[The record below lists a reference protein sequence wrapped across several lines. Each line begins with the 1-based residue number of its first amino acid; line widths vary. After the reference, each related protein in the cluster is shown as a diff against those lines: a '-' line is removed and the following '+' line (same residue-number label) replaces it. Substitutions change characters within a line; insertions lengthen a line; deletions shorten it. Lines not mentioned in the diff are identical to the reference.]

1 MAEIKDIKDIKGDAE
16 ERDPKKR
23 RDLIKNILII
33 FLIILLLLTFFSNT
47 IMNKSLPEIQTQRA
61 TSGKLT
67 ERIRGS
73 GVVESNQS
81 FGVKVD
87 GNRVINTINVKAG
100 QEIEKGDVLLVVGTG
115 ESEELTAAE
124 DELEALEL
132 SYQKALLTPPKD
144 YAAENQ
150 AIKNARED
158 LNEAIA
164 KKNSAAANQG
174 NVAAAKD
181 AYNYNK
187 SQLEYYTSLQ
197 TKLSSVIA
205 AIDADDYTGAP
216 PEYTGQLIEQKNAA
230 ADAESAYNSAKEIY
244 TALLGAYSGD
254 QASGGDDP
262 VAQPLSGS
270 VVTKEELDAAEADML
285 AKEAACNA
293 AKESYDSLKYSL
305 RNDLAYQL
313 TDAESNVSWYSAQ
326 IMEYESGGSGEE
338 MTPEM
343 LEEDVKS
350 KQRTLEDLILQL
362 SQTQQENGIQN
373 QINQLDLQAQKKD
386 IEKAKDKVDKL
397 KKENETTEI
406 KAEHN
411 GIVSSINF
419 RVGDETVPD
428 MDIMTIDIAEEGYTV
443 EITVD
448 GEKTKKVKKGV
459 AAEIVNN
466 WSGNVE
472 AVLTE
477 IKNDTVPNSKNR
489 ILVFSVTGDIDSG
502 TYVDLSIPCGSG
514 SYDTI
519 VPKSAVYSDNQGS
532 FVLVVESKSSP
543 LGNRYYARRVPVEVI
558 VSDEMSSAVQGSF
571 SSGDYIITAS
581 SKPVKPNDQ
590 VRMKDE

>member
-23 RDLIKNILII
+23 RDIIKNILII

-47 IMNKSLPEIQTQRA
+47 IMNKSLPEIQTERA

-87 GNRVINTINVKAG
+87 GNRVIDTINVKEG
-100 QEIEKGDVLLVVGTG
+100 QEVQKGDVLLVVGTG

-132 SYQKALLTPPKD
+132 AYQKALLTPPQD
-144 YAAENQ
+144 YASENQ

-158 LNEAIA
+158 LNDAIA
-164 KKNSAAANQG
+164 KRNNAAANQG
-174 NVAAAKD
+174 NVDAAKD
-181 AYNYNK
+181 TYNYNK

-197 TKLSSVIA
+197 TKLSGVIS
-205 AIDADDYTGAP
+205 AIDSDEYAGAP
-216 PEYTGQLIEQKNAA
+216 PEYTGQLIAQKNAA
-230 ADAESAYNSAKEIY
+230 ADAEAAYNSAKDIY
-244 TALLGAYSGD
+244 TALLGAFSEDSGD
-254 QASGGDDP
+254 QG
-262 VAQPLSGS
+262 VEPLSGS
-270 VVTKEELDAAEADML
+270 VVTREELEAAETEMNARKAEYD
-285 AKEAACNA
+285 A

-313 TDAESNVSWYSAQ
+313 ADAESNISWYTAQ
-326 IMEYESGGSGEE
+326 IQEYESGGSGEE

-343 LEEDVKS
+343 LEEDVKA
-350 KQRTLEDLILQL
+350 KQRALEDLILQL
-362 SQTQQENGIQN
+362 SQTQQENGVQN

-386 IEKAKDKVDKL
+386 IDKAKDKVDKL
-397 KKENETTEI
+397 KKANETTEI
-406 KAEHN
+406 KAEHG

-428 MDIMTIDIAEEGYTV
+428 TDIMTIDIAEEGYTV

-459 AAEIVNN
+459 TAEIVNN
-466 WSGNVE
+466 WSGNAE
-472 AVLTE
+472 AVLKE

-489 ILVFSVTGDIDSG
+489 ILVFTVTGDIDSG
-502 TYVDLSIPCGSG
+502 TYVDLSIPCGNG
-514 SYDTI
+514 NYDTI

-543 LGNRYYARRVPVEVI
+543 LGNRFYARRVQVDVLA
-558 VSDEMSSAVQGSF
+558 SDEMSSAVQGSL

>member
-23 RDLIKNILII
+23 RDIIKNVLII

-47 IMNKSLPEIQTQRA
+47 IMNKSLPEIQTERA
-61 TSGKLT
+61 TYGKLT

-87 GNRVINTINVKAG
+87 GNRVIDTINVKAG
-100 QEIEKGDVLLVVGTG
+100 QEVEKGDVLLTVGTG
-115 ESEELTAAE
+115 ESEELSAAE
-124 DELEALEL
+124 DALAALEL
-132 SYQKALLTPPKD
+132 AYQKALLTPPQD

-164 KKNSAAANQG
+164 KKNNAAANQG
-174 NVAAAKD
+174 NIDAAKD
-181 AYNYNK
+181 NYKYNK
-187 SQLEYYTSLQ
+187 SQLEYYTELQ
-197 TKLSSVIA
+197 SKLSGVIS
-205 AIDADDYTGAP
+205 AIDSDDYTGAP

-230 ADAESAYNSAKEIY
+230 ADAEAAYNGAREIY
-244 TALLGAYSGD
+244 QALLGAYSGE
-254 QASGGDDP
+254 ASKDDSSI
-262 VAQPLSGS
+262 AEPLSGS
-270 VVTKEELDAAEADML
+270 AVTKEQLAAAEVDMN
-285 AKEAACNA
+285 AKEAAYNA

-313 TDAESNVSWYSAQ
+313 LDVESNVSWYSAQ
-326 IMEYESGGSGEE
+326 VQDYESGGSGEE
-338 MTPEM
+338 MTAEM

-350 KQRTLEDLILQL
+350 KQRILEDLLLQL
-362 SQTQQENGIQN
+362 SQTQQQNNAQN
-373 QINQLDLQAQKKD
+373 QMDQLDLQAQKKEID
-386 IEKAKDKVDKL
+386 KAKDKVDKL
-397 KKENETTEI
+397 KEENETTEI
-406 KAEHN
+406 KAEHS
-411 GIVSSINF
+411 GIVSTINF
-419 RVGDETVPD
+419 RAGDETIPD

-448 GEKTKKVKKGV
+448 GEKTKKIKKGV
-459 AAEIVNN
+459 SAEIVNN

-514 SYDTI
+514 NYDTI
-519 VPKSAVYSDNQGS
+519 VPKSAVYTDNQGS

-543 LGNRYYARRVPVEVI
+543 LGNRYYARRVPVEVL
-558 VSDEMSSAVQGSF
+558 VSDEASSAVQGSLG
-571 SSGDYIITAS
+571 SGDYIITAS
-581 SKPVKPNDQ
+581 SKPIQPNDQ